1 MSVLEF
7 IGAVWIA
14 LLVWN
19 ISSAFR
25 KAKQESEFQR
35 KETIE
40 DSTESIIREVY
51 VDPVESDGQRF
62 FLVYDAKTHAY
73 LAQGETQEEIKTNI
87 HSRFPGTTF
96 VINDVN
102 LKKINS

>member
-1 MSVLEF
+1 MSVLEI
-7 IGAVWIA
+7 IGAVWII

-19 ISSAFR
+19 IMSALR
-25 KAKQESEFQR
+25 RSNEELKTQHSQI
-35 KETIE
+35 IE
-40 DSTESIIREVY
+40 DKISQIIRQVY

-73 LAQGETQEEIKTNI
+73 LTQGKTQEEIKTNI

-96 VINDVN
+96 VIDDVN